1 MELFKKLNSKG
12 LSQLINPNLLVF
24 MENIIIYYEFNQPDS
39 KFYSNS
45 FLAIFKNFTRK
56 PANFKKT

>member
-12 LSQLINPNLLVF
+12 LCQLIDTNLLVF

-45 FLAIFKNFTRK
+45 FLVIFKNFTRK
-56 PANFKKT
+56 PVTFKET